1 MDMKTLKY
9 FFWLLIAMTSV
20 SFISCS
26 DDDVEEVIATSIVG
40 EWYRESD
47 TQSITYTF
55 NSDLKGNYLEIN
67 KDEYG
72 EETTRRSENFEYSL
86 SENSNGEKFITMVFE
101 STSRKLEYELTASKL
116 LLYTTSTSYQ
126 EFKRRK

>member
-1 MDMKTLKY
+1 
-9 FFWLLIAMTSV
+9 MTSV

>member
-1 MDMKTLKY
+1 MKTLKY
-9 FFWLLIAMTSV
+9 LFLLLVAMTSV
-20 SFISCS
+20 SFMSCS
-26 DDDVEEVIATSIVG
+26 DDDVEEVIETSIVG

-72 EETTRRSENFEYSL
+72 EETTRTSENFEYSL

-101 STSRKLEYELTASKL
+101 SSSRKLEYELTASKL
-116 LLYTTSTSYQ
+116 LLYTTTTSYQ

>member
-1 MDMKTLKY
+1 MKTLKY
-9 FFWLLIAMTSV
+9 FFWLLVTITSV
-20 SFISCS
+20 SFMSCG
-26 DDDVEEVIATSIVG
+26 DDVEEVIATSIVG

-67 KDEYG
+67 RDEYG

-86 SENSNGEKFITMVFE
+86 SENSNGEKFITLVFE
-101 STSRKLEYELTASKL
+101 SNSRKLEYELTASKL

>member
-1 MDMKTLKY
+1 MKTLKY